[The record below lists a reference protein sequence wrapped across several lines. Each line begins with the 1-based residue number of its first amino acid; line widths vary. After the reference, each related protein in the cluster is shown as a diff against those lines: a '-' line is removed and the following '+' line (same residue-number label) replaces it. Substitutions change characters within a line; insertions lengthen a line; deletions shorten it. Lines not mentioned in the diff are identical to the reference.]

1 MCFFLRS
8 IRTTATTRS
17 RNGTYDNLN
26 CNYHQELLSEKNDF
40 IVKDLMSQ
48 SLDSNVK
55 RQLNA
60 VSQRDKVRFITI
72 SNNHNVRKFTPSQCF
87 VAGVACNY

>member
-1 MCFFLRS
+1 MNDLFHLGRIADFLGDVFFLRS

-26 CNYHQELLSEKNDF
+26 CNYHQELLSEKKDF

-48 SLDSNVK
+48 RVLILMSNV
-55 RQLNA
+55 N
-60 VSQRDKVRFITI
+60 
-72 SNNHNVRKFTPSQCF
+72 
-87 VAGVACNY
+87 